1 MSEKQDWRW
10 LSQWTPTFAVLV
22 ALLAAV
28 VPASFHLG
36 GEMGRLGSE
45 LGRLDEGQAELKAG
59 LVRVEK
65 RVDSLAERMETRMD
79 SFETRMETRMD
90 AFEARM
96 ETRMDAVA
104 TRFEAHMEAL
114 LGELRD
120 DLREGQADM
129 ANVRERVTALEAA
142 S

>member
-1 MSEKQDWRW
+1 MSERQDWRW

-36 GEMGRLGSE
+36 GEMGRL
-45 LGRLDEGQAELKAG
+45 DEGQAELKAG
-59 LVRVEK
+59 LVRVEA

-79 SFETRMETRMD
+79 AFETRMETRMD
-90 AFEARM
+90 AF
-96 ETRMDAVA
+96 A
-104 TRFEAHMEAL
+104 TRIESL
-114 LGELRD
+114 LGELRE
-120 DLREGQADM
+120 DLRKGQADT
-129 ANVRERVTALEAA
+129 ANLRERVTALEAA

>member
-36 GEMGRLGSE
+36 SE
-45 LGRLDEGQAELKAG
+45 LGRLDRGQAELKAG
-59 LVRVEK
+59 LLRVEA

-79 SFETRMETRMD
+79 AFETRIES
-90 AFEARM
+90 
-96 ETRMDAVA
+96 
-104 TRFEAHMEAL
+104 L
-114 LGELRD
+114 LGELRE
-120 DLREGQADM
+120 DLRKGQADM
-129 ANVRERVTALEAA
+129 ANLRERVTALEAA

>member
-1 MSEKQDWRW
+1 MSERQDWRW

-36 GEMGRLGSE
+36 GEMGRL
-45 LGRLDEGQAELKAG
+45 DEGQAELKAG
-59 LVRVEK
+59 LVRVEA

-79 SFETRMETRMD
+79 AFETRMETRMD
-90 AFEARM
+90 AFETRM
-96 ETRMDAVA
+96 ETRMDGFA
-104 TRFEAHMEAL
+104 TRMESL
-114 LGELRD
+114 LGELRE
-120 DLREGQADM
+120 DLRKGGADM
-129 ANVRERVTALEAA
+129 ANLRERVTALEAA

>member
-45 LGRLDEGQAELKAG
+45 LGRLDKGQAELKAG
-59 LVRVEK
+59 LLRVEA

-79 SFETRMETRMD
+79 AFETRIES
-90 AFEARM
+90 
-96 ETRMDAVA
+96 
-104 TRFEAHMEAL
+104 L
-114 LGELRD
+114 LGELRE
-120 DLREGQADM
+120 DLRKGQADV
-129 ANVRERVTALEAA
+129 ANLRERVTALEAA

>member
-45 LGRLDEGQAELKAG
+45 LGRLDKGQAELKAG
-59 LVRVEK
+59 LLRVEA

-79 SFETRMETRMD
+79 AFETRMETRMD
-90 AFEARM
+90 AFATRM
-96 ETRMDAVA
+96 ES
-104 TRFEAHMEAL
+104 L
-114 LGELRD
+114 LGELRE
-120 DLREGQADM
+120 DLREGQAGM
-129 ANVRERVTALEAA
+129 ANLRERVTALEAA

>member
-59 LVRVEK
+59 LVRVEA

-79 SFETRMETRMD
+79 AFETRMETRMD
-90 AFEARM
+90 AFETRM
-96 ETRMDAVA
+96 ETRMDGFA
-104 TRFEAHMEAL
+104 TRMESL
-114 LGELRD
+114 LGELRE
-120 DLREGQADM
+120 DLRKGGADM
-129 ANVRERVTALEAA
+129 ANLRERVTALEAA